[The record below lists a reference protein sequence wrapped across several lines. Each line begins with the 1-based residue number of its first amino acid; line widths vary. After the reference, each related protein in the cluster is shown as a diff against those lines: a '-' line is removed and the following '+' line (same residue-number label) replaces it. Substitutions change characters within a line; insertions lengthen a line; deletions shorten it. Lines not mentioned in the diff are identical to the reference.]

1 MFRNHYDSSTTTW
14 SPQGRIHQIE
24 YAMEAVKQGSAT
36 VGVKSKTHAVLVAL
50 KRAQNELS
58 AHQKKCL
65 RIAPHCGMSMAGLTA
80 DGRGL
85 TNYMRTETLNYEI
98 VYGSDMPLARL
109 VDAVGTKLQTPTQ
122 MYTRRPFGVGL
133 LIAGFDKLG
142 PHIYQTD
149 PSANYYSCKAM
160 SIGSRS
166 QSARTYLEKILDELE
181 ACGRNELVKHG
192 LIALRETLPA
202 DQELTEHNVTVCIV
216 GADEKFKEYNDV
228 DVKEFL
234 NLLDSTKKP
243 AARRAEAAEEAAA
256 DGEAAAE
263 EAPAAEQEP
272 EQPMEE

>member
-1 MFRNHYDSSTTTW
+1 MFRNQYDSSTTTW

-36 VGVKSKTHAVLVAL
+36 VGIKSKTHAVLVAL

-98 VYGSDMPLARL
+98 VYGSDMPIARL

-122 MYTRRPFGVGL
+122 MYTRRPYGVGL
-133 LIAGFDKLG
+133 LIAGYDKNG
-142 PHIYQTD
+142 PHVYQTC
-149 PSANYYSCKAM
+149 PSANYFSCKAM

-166 QSARTYLEKILDELE
+166 QSARTYLEKVLE
-181 ACGRNELVKHG
+181 EMDDCSRSDLVKHG
-192 LIALRETLPA
+192 LTALRETLPA

-216 GADEKFKEYNDV
+216 GKDEKFTEYNDGE
-228 DVKEFL
+228 VKQFL
-234 NLLDSTKKP
+234 NLLDSCKKP
-243 AARRAEAAEEAAA
+243 AIRRQE
-256 DGEAAAE
+256 EAAAE
-263 EAPAAEQEP
+263 EAEGGEQGGEEAVAEEA
-272 EQPMEE
+272 QPMEE

>member
-1 MFRNHYDSSTTTW
+1 
-14 SPQGRIHQIE
+14 
-24 YAMEAVKQGSAT
+24 MEAVKQGSAT

-98 VYGSDMPLARL
+98 VYGSDMPIARL

-181 ACGRNELVKHG
+181 GCGRNELVKHG